1 MKSIFFLII
10 LFLGFSCNSRYQWV
24 DDLDSEIK
32 AYDKNAQLEEEEY
45 QVNSGTSTA
54 IFIAPYKEQN
64 GLRKTVFRHTRE
76 EVMYFVRHIY
86 FEGKDIVFEHHA
98 GIAPRLIKEEGQI
111 VKTSD
116 YMVFNKHS
124 YFKNDK
130 VGKRFGQQK
139 LIDKYVSKDS
149 VPHVIKNLGV
159 EESYLYHEDY
169 LEIKNYL
176 KDILALQR
184 IEE

>member
-1 MKSIFFLII
+1 MKRIFFLIPLI
-10 LFLGFSCNSRYQWV
+10 LGIACNSRYEWV
-24 DDLDSEIK
+24 DDLDRSIK
-32 AYDKNAQLEEEEY
+32 AYDKNAQPVEEAY
-45 QVNSGTSTA
+45 QVNSGTSTS
-54 IFIAPYKEQN
+54 IFIEPYQAHD
-64 GLRKTVFRHTRE
+64 GIRKTIFRHART
-76 EVMYFVRHIY
+76 EVMYFERHIY
-86 FEGKDIVFEHHA
+86 QQGEDIVYEHHV
-98 GIAPRLIKEEGQI
+98 GTAPRLIKEEGQI

-139 LIDKYVSKDS
+139 LIDKYVPKDS
-149 VPHVIKNLGV
+149 VPHAIKNLKV

-184 IEE
+184 VEE